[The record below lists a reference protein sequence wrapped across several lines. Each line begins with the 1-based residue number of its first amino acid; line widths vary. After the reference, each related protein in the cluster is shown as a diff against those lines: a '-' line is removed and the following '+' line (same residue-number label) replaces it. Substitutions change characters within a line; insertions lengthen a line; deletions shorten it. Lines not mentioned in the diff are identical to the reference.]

1 MKELLNKPL
10 PEIPAE
16 IREQLDNSQITLTPL
31 EEMNEI
37 LANSTLQQEVGYR
50 RYAMFVDSTTNRTF
64 ILRCAYAS

>member
-31 EEMNEI
+31 EEINEI
-37 LANSTLQQEVGYR
+37 LANGLLQQEEGYR
-50 RYAMFVDSTTNRTF
+50 RYAMFVDSTTNRTC